1 MDGILYK
8 GRMNNQDGARPL
20 TGVEELAG
28 EGRQAFLGTAA
39 RCPGFTGQCEGLQA
53 GPTAGTLFERERGE
67 GSSHSHLQKMG
78 SYCMRGTVPSAR
90 ETEGSKNMSCS
101 PGVSLQEWEKQAVSR

>member
-53 GPTAGTLFERERGE
+53 GPTAGTLFERERG
-67 GSSHSHLQKMG
+67 GGGLHIATCKKWGPTVCQALYQVPG
-78 SYCMRGTVPSAR
+78 RQRGV
-90 ETEGSKNMSCS
+90 KI
-101 PGVSLQEWEKQAVSR
+101 